1 MLERERKSESL
12 DPKCVIP
19 RHFFFTIGRADP
31 QILLQTVLGVWLHDK
46 ERPCRLASAAGREAF
61 FLLGWGW
68 SMFALIP
75 AVSGP
80 LLHDVHDKTFRL
92 AKGRACALP
101 PATAAS
107 CPKKIFLCA
116 SVVSRYVALESM
128 ALILRRLVSARFLDV
143 VNREKKHHQRPPP
156 PV

>member
-1 MLERERKSESL
+1 
-12 DPKCVIP
+12 
-19 RHFFFTIGRADP
+19 
-31 QILLQTVLGVWLHDK
+31 
-46 ERPCRLASAAGREAF
+46 
-61 FLLGWGW
+61 
-68 SMFALIP
+68 MFALIP

-107 CPKKIFLCA
+107 CPEKFFLCA

-143 VNREKKHHQRPPP
+143 VNREKNITRDRHRLCNSPDGRLSKILAGKRKAK
-156 PV
+156 PVRERERGLRDE